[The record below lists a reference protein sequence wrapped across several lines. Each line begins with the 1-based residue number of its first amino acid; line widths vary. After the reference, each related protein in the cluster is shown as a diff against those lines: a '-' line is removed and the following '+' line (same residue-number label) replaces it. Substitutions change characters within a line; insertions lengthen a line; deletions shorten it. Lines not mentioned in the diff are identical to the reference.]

1 MSLNIY
7 KCHMRVIICILRA
20 WCSWLSRQRR
30 TCSRRPSSCARAS
43 WPARHRRLK
52 RSATLPF
59 WSLSGIQRKSG
70 IKHTDLRFAC
80 VCVANANANEATSD
94 AALLGEFVVELVVC
108 EHALVEVVDVQVDH
122 SVHVFAAIL
131 VPVRTVESFIS
142 TTTTTTID
150 SNDIATCAVGV

>member
-1 MSLNIY
+1 M
-7 KCHMRVIICILRA
+7 
-20 WCSWLSRQRR
+20 
-30 TCSRRPSSCARAS
+30 
-43 WPARHRRLK
+43 
-52 RSATLPF
+52 
-59 WSLSGIQRKSG
+59 
-70 IKHTDLRFAC
+70 
-80 VCVANANANEATSD
+80 CVANANANEATSD